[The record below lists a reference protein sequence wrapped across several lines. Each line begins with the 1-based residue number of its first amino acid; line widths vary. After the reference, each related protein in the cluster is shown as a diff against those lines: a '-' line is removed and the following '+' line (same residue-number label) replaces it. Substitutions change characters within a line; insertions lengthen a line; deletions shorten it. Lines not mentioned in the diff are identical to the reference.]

1 MFECILVILLIIAIY
16 FYWQYLLL
24 FIAIFTILLVI
35 RSIYHIK
42 AKKEQELIRQKE
54 YEELQEKLWQ
64 KEKEHQKIKQIQNE
78 EIEKYWGRLCAA
90 SVVTPNL
97 EDEKL
102 LESYQCHDGE
112 ELLKEMLTMGEY
124 MTLLQAVQ
132 EQNQFQQR
140 KEELKEEV
148 KKP

>member
-1 MFECILVILLIIAIY
+1 MQELKAFLCGEEKLPKEKEIVVSKRFLGEDGKPLL
-16 FYWQYLLL
+16 WK
-24 FIAIFTILLVI
+24 
-35 RSIYHIK
+35 IK
-42 AKKEQELIRQKE
+42 AL
-54 YEELQEKLWQ
+54 

-112 ELLKEMLTMGEY
+112 ELLKETLTMGEY